1 MTSSEPS
8 ETPQKRCLVCGG
20 TPNGSRYGALACLG
34 CIVFFRRAISNANV
48 KNCDNNS
55 NCKIGF
61 ETKNCCRSCRLQK
74 CLQVGMNPKAIQ
86 HRDLIGPR
94 KPVKVEPETQ
104 KSKLHHLLEL
114 QRKQWSR
121 NQKHQAQ
128 TGSFKK
134 QADSDDVRFVM
145 SLGFQNALS
154 WANHFET
161 FTKLSED
168 QKALVMSEFGIA
180 FILIEQAFKTAE
192 DTEEGCWILQNDTF
206 LEISDTR
213 NVQGQKRINSEFA
226 DFLFK
231 TLSEPIRS
239 LQLDKFE
246 CVVLKTMV
254 LLSQSFP
261 SQLYL
266 PRFEENRKNC
276 MKTLMKYELRK
287 FPETGS
293 QRFGEIIL
301 LLSSVRCAVKQLY
314 NHTKRSDLF
323 NVNNYDAFTRKYIVT

>member
-1 MTSSEPS
+1 MPSSWDES
-8 ETPQKRCLVCGG
+8 ERL
-20 TPNGSRYGALACLG
+20 
-34 CIVFFRRAISNANV
+34 FFIFAAKFWAIKFS
-48 KNCDNNS
+48 
-55 NCKIGF
+55 
-61 ETKNCCRSCRLQK
+61 
-74 CLQVGMNPKAIQ
+74 AIQ

-128 TGSFKK
+128 TGSFKVFRLKTLKLFKFFIHQK

-213 NVQGQKRINSEFA
+213 NVQGQKRYLRTYKKLIAYIFNNLE
-226 DFLFK
+226 L
-231 TLSEPIRS
+231 TLSLRISYLR
-239 LQLDKFE
+239 L
-246 CVVLKTMV
+246 CR
-254 LLSQSFP
+254 
-261 SQLYL
+261 SQLGVC
-266 PRFEENRKNC
+266 N
-276 MKTLMKYELRK
+276 
-287 FPETGS
+287 
-293 QRFGEIIL
+293 
-301 LLSSVRCAVKQLY
+301 
-314 NHTKRSDLF
+314 
-323 NVNNYDAFTRKYIVT
+323 